1 MPIPEF
7 GFCYIR
13 GVYFFFQ
20 LNTGF
25 DSRLFQIKTI
35 KREFMQ
41 PTIINN
47 TILSTKLNRNVA
59 IRINYNEMQE
69 NYQMKLH
76 HKYPK

>member
-7 GFCYIR
+7 VFCYIR